1 MGTQILVI
9 GAGKSATMLIQYLQ
23 KKVVENDWYMVL
35 ADSEKEIAVQ
45 KWNNA
50 KNGHAVEL
58 NVENEADR
66 KALIQKATI
75 VVSMMPAFLHFLVAK
90 DCLLYGK
97 PLFTASY
104 VDDNMRSIAQE
115 IKDKNLLFLC
125 EMGLDPGIDHMS
137 AVELIHKIKK
147 QGGVITGFKSHCGG
161 LIAPESDNNPW
172 HYKISWNPRYI
183 ILAGK
188 SGALFLENGIEK
200 EVAYN
205 QLFATAPVIDV
216 SGVGKLAYYPNRNSL
231 SYIETYNLQGVSDFV
246 RTTLRYPEFCTGW
259 NAIVQLGLTAETITP
274 SDALRKQNTN
284 GISVAT
290 WFKNYLKANALE
302 SMYAEMQNNAAL
314 KAQLHFIGLEEATI
328 IPTSLNNSA
337 EIIQWL
343 LEQKWVL
350 APQDKD
356 MVVMMHEITYTL
368 ANEPYLVQSSMVLI
382 GQNAV
387 ETAMAT
393 TVGLPLAMG
402 VCAYLKGA
410 YHLTGLHIPI
420 DASIYTPILK
430 SLAEEGI
437 VFTEKVTKL

>member
-35 ADSEKEIAVQ
+35 ADGEKEVAVQ

-66 KALIQKATI
+66 KALIEKATI

-137 AVELIHKIKK
+137 AMELIHKIKK

-172 HYKISWNPRYI
+172 HYKISWNPRNVV
-183 ILAGK
+183 LAGNAGAEFK
-188 SGALFLENGIEK
+188 LEGALK
-200 EVAYN
+200 KVAYQ
-205 QLFATAPVIDV
+205 QLFDISNKVKVEGLEEMAF
-216 SGVGKLAYYPNRNSL
+216 YPNRDSL
-231 SYIETYNLQGVSDFV
+231 SYIPVYKLPNATTFI
-246 RTTLRYPEFCTGW
+246 RTTLRYPAFFYGW
-259 NAIVQLGLTAETITP
+259 NAIVQAGLTNDSNSIKIAGLTFVKWSENIEPFVNEDNKSLLSFLGLFDEKQVPETA
-274 SDALRKQNTN
+274 NT
-284 GISVAT
+284 
-290 WFKNYLKANALE
+290 
-302 SMYAEMQNNAAL
+302 
-314 KAQLHFIGLEEATI
+314 
-328 IPTSLNNSA
+328 SA
-337 EIIQWL
+337 DILQFL
-343 LEQKWVL
+343 LETKL
-350 APQDKD
+350 AMLPTDKD
-356 MVVMMHEITYTL
+356 MIVMLHEFEYEIKGEKKSL
-368 ANEPYLVQSSMVLI
+368 RSSLI
-382 GQNAV
+382 VKG
-387 ETAMAT
+387 EDSLHTAMAK
-393 TVGLPLAMG
+393 TVGLPLGIA
-402 VCAYLKGA
+402 AKLILKDELK
-410 YHLTGLHIPI
+410 LTGLYIPTI
-420 DASIYTPILK
+420 KQIYDPVLK
-430 SLAEEGI
+430 ELEVEGI
-437 VFTEKVTKL
+437 RFVEKLS

>member
-35 ADSEKEIAVQ
+35 ADSEKAVAVQ

-66 KALIQKATI
+66 KALIEKATI

-90 DCLLYGK
+90 DCLLYCK

-137 AVELIHKIKK
+137 AMELIHRIKK

-172 HYKISWNPRYI
+172 HYKISWNPRNI

-188 SGALFLENGIEK
+188 SGAIFLEKGIEK
-200 EVAYN
+200 EIEYK
-205 QLFATAPVIDV
+205 QLFASAPTIDV
-216 SGVGKLAYYPNRNSL
+216 PGIGQLAYYPNRNSL
-231 SYIETYNLQGVSDFV
+231 SYIETYDLQGVSDFV
-246 RTTLRYPEFCTGW
+246 RTTLRYPEFCKGW

-274 SDALRKQNTN
+274 SDALRKQNAN
-284 GISVAT
+284 GISVAS
-290 WFKNYLKANALE
+290 WFENYLKENALE
-302 SMYAEMQNNAAL
+302 TMYAEMQKDAAL
-314 KAQLHFIGLEEATI
+314 KVQLNFIGLEEATI
-328 IPTSLNNSA
+328 IPTELNNSA

-356 MVVMMHEITYTL
+356 MVVMMHEVTYTL
-368 ANEPYLVQSSMVLI
+368 ANEHYLVQSSMVLI

-387 ETAMAT
+387 ETAMAK

-402 VCAYLKGA
+402 VCAYLKGD

-437 VFTEKVTKL
+437 VFEEKVTKL